1 VNILDL
7 VLGRLGAWDDER
19 AVNVLDLILLALVVL
34 AAISGFRRG
43 ALMQVLSYG
52 GLVVGLVLGA
62 ILAPSVAS
70 LVHGDAAQAGVAVA
84 VVLGAAGIGNA
95 AGWLAGTWVRARM
108 RRTRLG
114 TADAAGGSVI
124 STVAVVVAIWFLAFN
139 LVNGPFPA
147 LSGEIRGSVVVR
159 AIERAMPAP
168 PSLFGDVR
176 HFFDRFG
183 FPEVFTG
190 LPPAPAGPVQWP
202 TDAEAQR
209 AFSAAQG
216 SMVRI
221 VGQACGEIQ
230 SGSGFAIAPHDVVTN
245 AHVVAGVGI
254 PQVQQQNGGSQ
265 AATVV
270 LFDARTDLAVLRVP
284 GALGP
289 PLSFAPGELDRGAG
303 GAVLGFPGGGDLKG
317 EPAAV
322 RRPLNAIGRDIYG
335 DRTVVREVY
344 ELQAT
349 VQPGDSGGPFVLPDG
364 RVAGIVF
371 AASTTDEGVGYAVQS
386 SAATH
391 DIRSAIPLTTAVSTG
406 RCIA

>member
-1 VNILDL
+1 MNVLDL
-7 VLGRLGAWDDER
+7 VLL
-19 AVNVLDLILLALVVL
+19 AVVVL
-34 AAISGFRRG
+34 AAISGYRRG
-43 ALMQVLSYG
+43 ALMQVLAYG
-52 GLVVGLVLGA
+52 GLVLGLVVGA
-62 ILAPSVAS
+62 IAAPSVAR

-84 VVLGAAGIGNA
+84 VVLGSAGIGNA
-95 AGWLAGTWVRARM
+95 TGWLAGSWVRGRM

-114 TADAAGGSVI
+114 TADAAGGSVV
-124 STVAVVVAIWFLAFN
+124 SMVAVVVAIWFLAFN

-147 LSGEIRGSVVVR
+147 LSGEIRGSAVVR
-159 AIERAMPAP
+159 AIDRAMPAP
-168 PSLFGDVR
+168 PSLLGDVR

-190 LPPAPAGPVQWP
+190 LPPAPAGPVRWP

-270 LFDARTDLAVLRVP
+270 LFDPETDLAVLRVP
-284 GALGP
+284 GSLGP
-289 PLSFAPGELDRGAG
+289 ALSLETGEADRGVG

-317 EPAAV
+317 QPAAV
-322 RRPLNAIGRDIYG
+322 RRAFPAVGRDIYG
-335 DRTVVREVY
+335 TKTVVRKVY

-364 RVAGIVF
+364 SVAGIVF
-371 AASTTDEGVGYAVQS
+371 AASTTDEGVGYAIAA
-386 SAATH
+386 SAAAK
-391 DIRSAIPLTTAVSTG
+391 DIRAGIRLTAPVTTG
-406 RCIA
+406 ACIR

>member
-1 VNILDL
+1 
-7 VLGRLGAWDDER
+7 
-19 AVNVLDLILLALVVL
+19 VNVLDLVLLAVVVL
-34 AAISGFRRG
+34 AAISGYRRG
-43 ALMQVLSYG
+43 ALMQVLAYG
-52 GLVVGLVLGA
+52 GLVLGLVVGA
-62 ILAPSVAS
+62 IVAPSIAR

-95 AGWLAGTWVRARM
+95 TGWLAGSWVRGRM

-114 TADAAGGSVI
+114 TADAAGGSVVSMI
-124 STVAVVVAIWFLAFN
+124 AVAVAIWFLAFN

-147 LSGEIRGSVVVR
+147 LSGEIRGSAVVR
-159 AIERAMPAP
+159 AIDRAMPAP
-168 PSLFGDVR
+168 PSLLGDVR

-190 LPPAPAGPVQWP
+190 LPPAPAGPVKWP

-230 SGSGFAIAPHDVVTN
+230 SGSGFAIAPHDIVTN
-245 AHVVAGVGI
+245 AHVVAGVGA
-254 PQVQQQNGGSQ
+254 PQVQQQNGDSQ
-265 AATVV
+265 TSTVV
-270 LFDARTDLAVLRVP
+270 LFDPETDLAVLRVP
-284 GALGP
+284 RQLGP
-289 PLSFAPGELDRGAG
+289 PLSLETAETDRGAG

-317 EPAAV
+317 QPAAV
-322 RRPLNAIGRDIYG
+322 RRAFPAVGRDIYG
-335 DRTVVREVY
+335 AKTVVRKVY

-371 AASTTDEGVGYAVQS
+371 AASTTDEGVGYAIAA
-386 SAATH
+386 SAATK
-391 DIRSAIPLTTAVSTG
+391 DIRTGIPLTAPVGTG
-406 RCIA
+406 TCIR